1 MPLQR
6 PKREKRFP
14 LWLLR
19 RADQAAVG
27 LLVLACLG
35 AMAGW
40 WISQGGLEGRLVEVE
55 RAQRNA
61 AHFEVD
67 INQADWPELTQ
78 LPAIGETLAR
88 RIVQSRRQNGP
99 FRDLDD
105 LRRVR
110 GIGPKTL
117 ETMRPYL
124 RPMPSQ
130 SAVAER

>member
-1 MPLQR
+1 MHRQR
-6 PKREKRFP
+6 PTQEKRLP
-14 LWLLR
+14 PWLLR
-19 RADQAAVG
+19 RADQGAVG

-40 WISQGGLEGRLVEVE
+40 WISQGGLQGRLVEVD
-55 RAQRNA
+55 RAPHSMAR
-61 AHFEVD
+61 FEVD
-67 INQADWPELTQ
+67 INQADWPELSQ
-78 LPAIGETLAR
+78 LPTIGETLAR
-88 RIVQSRRQNGP
+88 RIVQSRQQRGP
-99 FRDLDD
+99 FHDLDD

-130 SAVAER
+130 SAVAGR

>member
-1 MPLQR
+1 MPPQR
-6 PKREKRFP
+6 PKREKPFP

-27 LLVLACLG
+27 LLMLACLG
-35 AMAGW
+35 AMAAW
-40 WISQGGLEGRLVEVE
+40 WFSQAGLEGRLVEVDRAE
-55 RAQRNA
+55 RTKAQ
-61 AHFEVD
+61 FVVD

-78 LPAIGETLAR
+78 LPTIGETLAR
-88 RIVQSRRQNGP
+88 RIVQSRQQDGP

-117 ETMRPYL
+117 ETVRPYL

>member
-1 MPLQR
+1 MHPQR
-6 PKREKRFP
+6 PKRERPFP
-14 LWLLR
+14 RWLLR

-40 WISQGGLEGRLVEVE
+40 WISQGGLAGRLVEVDRAE
-55 RAQRNA
+55 RKTAR
-61 AHFEVD
+61 FEVD

-88 RIVQSRRQNGP
+88 RIVQSRQQGGP

-130 SAVAER
+130 SAVAGN